1 MFCSIIGNIKETY
14 GSRARFK
21 LGEIKS
27 RRTMVMESSEI
38 VDVNAND
45 TWQEL
50 VLMKNRVLAKVSFT
64 RI

>member
-1 MFCSIIGNIKETY
+1 
-14 GSRARFK
+14 
-21 LGEIKS
+21 
-27 RRTMVMESSEI
+27 MESSEI

-50 VLMKNRVLAKVSFT
+50 VLMKNGVLAKVSFT